1 MKKIINGVIIS
12 ISIVLIGFVI
22 LFSLLPNIVLNVIVT
37 LCGFTIPIFLIIT
50 TMIVEIK
57 KSKIKNDFLLVMVD
71 IKGYFKR

>member
-57 KSKIKNDFLLVMVD
+57 KSKI
-71 IKGYFKR
+71 